1 MRIVVI
7 GAGKL
12 GYSVAQLLAQE
23 QYDVVVVEQDEFR
36 RQVVKD
42 NLDVLT
48 IGANG
53 ASPLTMMDPFIR
65 DADVVLATTDND
77 EVNMVACVLVVS
89 VRLLGYY

>member
-1 MRIVVI
+1 MGFFMKGEAFLRIVII

-23 QYDVVVVEQDEFR
+23 QYDVVVVEQDEAR

-53 ASPLTMMDPFIR
+53 ASPLTMVDPF
-65 DADVVLATTDND
+65 VHGGS
-77 EVNMVACVLVVS
+77 EGFS
-89 VRLLGYY
+89 KKS